1 MRPYDADAD
10 AWDDTALVRA
20 YDDAI
25 ARHGA
30 PSNAPTA
37 RRRGSNEDERAND
50 SRVSH
55 TTLSKH
61 DAVGRIAARLFRF
74 RGCVCLVAFHF

>member
-30 PSNAPTA
+30 
-37 RRRGSNEDERAND
+37 GSF
-50 SRVSH
+50 SH
-55 TTLSKH
+55 L
-61 DAVGRIAARLFRF
+61 
-74 RGCVCLVAFHF
+74 